1 MKTIL
6 VGAVAI
12 FAFIERFCNIMR
24 WGRPMRN
31 LFFASAAALILNGC
45 ITAEEARVQAQ
56 SAQALITPDVIKQCE
71 SFILERNPKMTLEGP
86 FFLAA
91 PARRE
96 QLFGLDDHKVL
107 LAVPESNVG
116 AFGVT
121 RKGYIACYYE
131 FRDNR
136 LEFQNKI
143 FFYQNLIR
151 RPG

>member
-1 MKTIL
+1 
-6 VGAVAI
+6 
-12 FAFIERFCNIMR
+12 
-24 WGRPMRN
+24 MRN
-31 LFFASAAALILNGC
+31 LFFASAAALLLNGC

-56 SAQALITPDVIKQCE
+56 SAQTLITPEVIKQCE
-71 SFILERNPKMTLEGP
+71 AAILEKNPKVHFEGS

-96 QLFGLDDHKVL
+96 QLLGLDDHKVL
-107 LAVPESNVG
+107 LAVPESTVG
-116 AFGVT
+116 AFNAT
-121 RKGYIACYYE
+121 HKGYLACYYE

-151 RPG
+151 RSGS